1 MPGGLLAGSAP
12 ETRQRIG
19 ACLMPQA
26 GVALGL
32 ALVATE
38 RLPELGY
45 ILPLAIGATV
55 VFELI
60 GPPMTLLQLRKA
72 GETGQGYQEEPDQ

>member
-1 MPGGLLAGSAP
+1 MGFGTALV
-12 ETRQRIG
+12 G
-19 ACLMPQA
+19 AARGVEPVPQA

-45 ILPLAIGATV
+45 ILPLVIGATV

-72 GETGQGYQEEPDQ
+72 GETGQGYQEEPDE

>member
-1 MPGGLLAGSAP
+1 VLAGSAP
-12 ETRQRIG
+12 DTRSRIG

-32 ALVATE
+32 TLVATE

-45 ILPLAIGATV
+45 ILPLVIGATV
-55 VFELI
+55 VFEII
-60 GPPMTLLQLRKA
+60 GPPLTLIQLRKA
-72 GETGQGYQEEPDQ
+72 GETGKGYQEDPDEDD